1 MAEDLKSNVV
11 TNLDATPSVMPT
23 TGEGAQGEMKVQ
35 DDVISVTAAVAQW
48 STYRLCR
55 IPTNAK
61 IKHVW
66 AYISGI
72 DSKSTATATFDFN
85 VAFSDDTTDGTQQP
99 LQGTIPSSR
108 KDGTSVA
115 FVTNTGY
122 ATTYASSG
130 TGNKLFGT
138 VAGRALGTVN
148 ATEIT
153 YTGTFTPANGMDDLW
168 NVLGFTNSLGVAQD
182 PGGFFDIFVVVSAA
196 VGTAAVGTLGVKVE
210 YVV

>member
-11 TNLDATPSVMPT
+11 TNLDSTPSVVPT
-23 TGEGAQGEMKVQ
+23 AGEGAQGEMKVQ
-35 DDVISVTAAVAQW
+35 DDVVSIVAPTQW

-85 VAFSDDTTDGTQQP
+85 VAFSDDTTDGTQVA

-108 KDGTSVA
+108 RDGTSAA
-115 FVTNTGY
+115 FVASTGY

-130 TGNKLFGT
+130 TGNRLFGT

-148 ATEIT
+148 ALEIT
-153 YTGTFTPANGMDDLW
+153 YNGLFTPANSLDNLW

-182 PGGFFDIFVVVSAA
+182 PGGFFDIFVVISAA
-196 VGTAAVGTLGVKVE
+196 VGTAAVGTIAAKVE
-210 YVV
+210 YVG